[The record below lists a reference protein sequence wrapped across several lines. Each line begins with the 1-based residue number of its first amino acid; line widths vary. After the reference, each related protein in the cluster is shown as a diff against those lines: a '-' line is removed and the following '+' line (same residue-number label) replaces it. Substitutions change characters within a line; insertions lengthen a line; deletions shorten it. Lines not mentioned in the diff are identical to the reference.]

1 MDQRIKKIIRYKW
14 VKSNHYHKAKMKKI
28 LNIFLI
34 IFLVLSQLKSFAEER
49 NYHKEL
55 ITDWSRIFPDKN
67 RNAAGPKFF
76 KYIIDKD
83 ITYKDFIEFN
93 KLYCAVSGSLID
105 PNSDSEFLFIKESK
119 TNRKICGNYF
129 RCCVPCSCDLMKYS
143 EAQKMKHKFKDGLK
157 EFYVLT
163 IKNPCAKKDFPN
175 RVNKDYF
182 CDGKKINKSEVYNLN
197 GRIVIGLLHNGKSC
211 EKDEIDFVKSHQV
224 TGRYCELRNNTPL
237 QDLDAGMGDI
247 FIKLAR

>member
-1 MDQRIKKIIRYKW
+1 
-14 VKSNHYHKAKMKKI
+14 MKKI
-28 LNIFLI
+28 SNILVFI
-34 IFLVLSQLKSFAEER
+34 IIILFNFNSFAEEK

-55 ITDWSRIFPDKN
+55 ITDWSRIFPDQN

-76 KYIIDKD
+76 KYIIDKK

-105 PNSDSEFLFIKESK
+105 PDSEPDFLFVNESD
-119 TNRKICGNYF
+119 TNTKICGNYYK
-129 RCCVPCSCDLMKYS
+129 CCIPCSCDIMKYS
-143 EAQKMKHKFKDGLK
+143 KVQKMKYEFDDGIK
-157 EFYVLT
+157 EFFVFT
-163 IKNPCAKKDFPN
+163 IKNPCNKNDFPN

-182 CDGKKINKSEVYNLN
+182 CDGKKINDKQVYNLN
-197 GRIVIGLLHNGKSC
+197 DRIVIGLLHDGRSC
-211 EKDEIDFVKSHQV
+211 NKDEIDYVKSHQV

-237 QDLDAGMGDI
+237 ENLDAGMGDI

>member
-1 MDQRIKKIIRYKW
+1 
-14 VKSNHYHKAKMKKI
+14 MKKF
-28 LNIFLI
+28 LNLSVIIFLI
-34 IFLVLSQLKSFAEER
+34 FFQLKSFAEEK
-49 NYHKEL
+49 NYHKEI
-55 ITDWSRIFPDKN
+55 ITDWSRIFPDQN

-76 KYIIDKD
+76 KYIIDKK
-83 ITYKDFIEFN
+83 ITYEDFIEFN

-105 PNSDSEFLFIKESK
+105 PNSDSEFLFIEETK
-119 TNRKICGNYF
+119 TKKKICGNYY

-143 EAQKMKHKFKDGLK
+143 ETQKMKYEFKDGLK

-163 IKNPCAKKDFPN
+163 IKNPCDKQDFPN

-182 CDGKKINKSEVYNLN
+182 CDGKIINKSEVYSLDD
-197 GRIVIGLLHNGKSC
+197 RIVIGLLHNGKSC

-224 TGRYCELRNNTPL
+224 TGRYCDLRNNTPL
-237 QDLDAGMGDI
+237 ENLDAGMGDI

>member
-1 MDQRIKKIIRYKW
+1 M
-14 VKSNHYHKAKMKKI
+14 
-28 LNIFLI
+28 
-34 IFLVLSQLKSFAEER
+34 FAEEK

-76 KYIIDKD
+76 KYIIDKK

-105 PNSDSEFLFIKESK
+105 PNSDSEFLLIKESK
-119 TNRKICGNYF
+119 TNKKICGNYY

-143 EAQKMKHKFKDGLK
+143 EAQKIKYQFEDGFK

-163 IKNPCAKKDFPN
+163 IKIKIIYFVLKKLRVDTWLHKRSYDFPN

-182 CDGKKINKSEVYNLN
+182 CDGEKINKSEVYSIND
-197 GRIVIGLLHNGKSC
+197 RIVIVLLHNGKNC

-237 QDLDAGMGDI
+237 ENLDAGMGDI

>member
-1 MDQRIKKIIRYKW
+1 
-14 VKSNHYHKAKMKKI
+14 MKKF
-28 LNIFLI
+28 LNLSLI
-34 IFLVLSQLKSFAEER
+34 IFLLLFQLKSFAEEK

-76 KYIIDKD
+76 KYIIDKK

-143 EAQKMKHKFKDGLK
+143 QAQKMKHKFKDGLK

-197 GRIVIGLLHNGKSC
+197 GRTVIGLLHNGKSC

-224 TGRYCELRNNTPL
+224 TGRYCDLRNNTPL
-237 QDLDAGMGDI
+237 ENLDAGMGDI

>member
-1 MDQRIKKIIRYKW
+1 
-14 VKSNHYHKAKMKKI
+14 MKKNLFKLI
-28 LNIFLI
+28 LFFFI
-34 IFLVLSQLKSFAEER
+34 IFQLESLAEEK

-55 ITDWSRIFPDKN
+55 ITDWSRIFPDQN

-76 KYIIDKD
+76 KYIIDKE
-83 ITYKDFIEFN
+83 ITYKDFKEYN

-105 PNSDSEFLFIKESK
+105 PNGEPDFIFVKESK
-119 TNRKICGNYF
+119 TGKKICGDYYK
-129 RCCVPCSCDLMKYS
+129 CCIPCSCDIMKYS
-143 EAQKMKHKFKDGLK
+143 EVEKMKHKFSDGLN
-157 EFYVLT
+157 EFYVFT
-163 IKNPCAKKDFPN
+163 IKNPCKKKDFPD

-182 CDGKKINKSEVYNLN
+182 CDGEKINNNQVYNLN

-224 TGRYCELRNNTPL
+224 TGRYCNLRNNTPL
-237 QDLDAGMGDI
+237 ENLDAGMGDI